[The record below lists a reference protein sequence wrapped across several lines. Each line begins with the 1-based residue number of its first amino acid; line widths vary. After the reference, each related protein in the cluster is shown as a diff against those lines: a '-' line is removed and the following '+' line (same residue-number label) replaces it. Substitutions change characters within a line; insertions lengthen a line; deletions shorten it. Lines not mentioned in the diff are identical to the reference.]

1 VRQKARRIS
10 EKLRQ
15 DVESVQFVQPAGSS
29 KGSRQAPV
37 WAIFE
42 QAIQRYKAE
51 EWAEAC
57 KLFQDCVQKD
67 PNWSAAYQ
75 YLALVYHALGQE
87 NEAAWAA
94 EQALEKDPDNARL
107 SAWANTLR
115 ATLNQKRP
123 PAA

>member
-1 VRQKARRIS
+1 M
-10 EKLRQ
+10 LRK
-15 DVESVQFVQPAGSS
+15 DTESVQYIQPTASTP

-51 EWAEAC
+51 QWADAAT
-57 KLFQDCVQKD
+57 LFQDCIRQD

-75 YLALVYHALGQE
+75 YLALVYHALGQGPD
-87 NEAAWAA
+87 AAWAA
-94 EQALEKDPDNARL
+94 EQALEKDPDNVRL
-107 SAWANTLR
+107 SAWANSLR